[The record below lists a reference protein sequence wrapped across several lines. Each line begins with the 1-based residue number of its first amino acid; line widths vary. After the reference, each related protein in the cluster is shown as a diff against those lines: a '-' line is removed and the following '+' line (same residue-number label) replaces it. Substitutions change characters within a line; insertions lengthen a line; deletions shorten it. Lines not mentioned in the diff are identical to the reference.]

1 MFAVRG
7 RPDVASR
14 VDTLQEEAEAHAEW
28 TQPVAL
34 DEDEPHAPPRSEEP
48 VALNSLEGLLEDDP
62 ALARR
67 GVADPSSWARAI
79 VDTAF
84 GPTEEERAATRS
96 LEEAAFGSPE
106 EPRSVAPGKAPATVR
121 PSRPAPT
128 AEAAGKA
135 RAEEVL
141 ALVQDLAARS
151 SSPSGRPSLAAAL
164 FAGCSRARLLAVV
177 RDLRVFR
184 FSAGDVILTEGEPG
198 TSLFVI
204 AQGSVKVFVRS
215 PHGRSFEVGRLQECE
230 FFGEVSVISG
240 RPRTANIVASAA
252 CELLEIRRETLES
265 LLAGRRDAQALLEEA
280 CVARATSPASAAVR
294 ALPMEAS
301 KSRERAHAALAAHF
315 GDTQWSLRMRLRLAE
330 VLLKAGNEDDA
341 VAILTSV
348 ADALAAADDGE
359 KALAVLQKI
368 ATVRRRH
375 VEELCLAPL
384 AKGPKEAE
392 PGPADAERHSRIA
405 AAPEGVF
412 RDWLVNMLREV
423 TAEDGTPPLTFH

>member
-1 MFAVRG
+1 
-7 RPDVASR
+7 
-14 VDTLQEEAEAHAEW
+14 LAHAEW
-28 TQPVAL
+28 AKPMPL
-34 DEDEPHAPPRSEEP
+34 DEDEPRAAHRSEEP
-48 VALNSLEGLLEDDP
+48 VALGSLEGLLEDRP
-62 ALARR
+62 LLASRD
-67 GVADPSSWARAI
+67 VSDPSAWARAI

-84 GPTEEERAATRS
+84 GPTDEEKAAARS
-96 LEEAAFGSPE
+96 LEEAAFGPAD
-106 EPRSVAPGKAPATVR
+106 EPAPGDSRETNRARPA
-121 PSRPAPT
+121 SRPASVPDT
-128 AEAAGKA
+128 TSKA
-135 RAEEVL
+135 RVDEVL
-141 ALVQDLAARS
+141 ALVQELAGRTS
-151 SSPSGRPSLAAAL
+151 SLSGRPWLASSL

-177 RDLRVFR
+177 RDLRVCR
-184 FSAGDVILTEGEPG
+184 FSAGDVILTEGEAG
-198 TSLFVI
+198 TSLFLI

-215 PHGRSFEVGRLQECE
+215 PHGRSFEVGRLQENE

-240 RPRTANIVASAA
+240 RPRTASIVASAA

-265 LLAGRRDAQALLEEA
+265 LLAGRRDAHSLLEEA
-280 CVARATSPASAAVR
+280 CVARATSPAAAAVR
-294 ALPMEAS
+294 ALPMEAA
-301 KSRERAHAALAAHF
+301 KSRERAHAALATHF

-384 AKGPKEAE
+384 AKEPMQAT
-392 PGPADAERHSRIA
+392 PGPGEAERHSRVA

-423 TAEDGTPPLTFH
+423 TAEDGTPPLTLH